1 MIILDT
7 NLISE
12 ISRPVPN
19 ANVKMWMMAQPE
31 LELFLCDIVVMQLS
45 FGASRFHLR
54 SGSDRYNVTLDALFF
69 SFHGRILGFD
79 LRAAIATGRLRAKRE
94 HVGRPISTQDAM
106 IAAICLNHGA
116 TLATRNTKDF
126 EGLDLKLINPFEGG

>member
-1 MIILDT
+1 VIVLDT

-12 ISRPVPN
+12 ISRPVPDT
-19 ANVKMWMMAQPE
+19 NVKKWMMAQPE
-31 LELFLCDIVVMQLS
+31 LELFLCDIVVMELS
-45 FGASRFHLR
+45 FGASRYHLR
-54 SGSDRYNVTLDALFF
+54 SGSNRYNVTIDALLS
-69 SFHGRILGFD
+69 SFRDRILAFD
-79 LRAAIATGRLRAKRE
+79 HRAAIATGRLKAKRE
-94 HVGRPISTQDAM
+94 HVGRPIAMQDAM